1 MITRGKL
8 GLLIAALFVTAACA
22 SSPETSDS
30 WSRSYLV
37 SLDEV
42 FEQAV
47 ATLEDEGYWVEAD
60 SSKRRIEAQPSRDRG
75 SGVNL
80 TVSVSE
86 VDGRSRVDVLTRA
99 GAEPGVVARTGESQV
114 LEFLHALD
122 ARMRDPH
129 R

>member
-1 MITRGKL
+1 MNSRWKIA
-8 GLLIAALFVTAACA
+8 LLATATFVSAGCA
-22 SSPETSDS
+22 SSPEASDS

-37 SLDEV
+37 PLDEV
-42 FEQAV
+42 YEQV
-47 ATLEDEGYWVEAD
+47 QVVLEDEGYWVDAEAG
-60 SSKRRIEAQPSRDRG
+60 KRRIEAQPSQGRG
-75 SGVNL
+75 SRVNL
-80 TVSVSE
+80 TVSVTE

-99 GAEPGVVARTGESQV
+99 GAEPGVVARTGETQV